1 MFRQQGTQANGFV
14 AKILLN
20 QAIAARRFV
29 TFVEKEVE
37 CLQYVAEPNGQL
49 VASRDF
55 KWNVRLANPLV
66 RAR

>member
-1 MFRQQGTQANGFV
+1 V

-29 TFVEKEVE
+29 TFIEKEVE
-37 CLQYVAEPNGQL
+37 CLQYVAEPDGQL
-49 VASRDF
+49 VAGRDF

-66 RAR
+66 RPR